1 MDAMRGMI
9 FWRANLSRQLPR
21 TVSSALFSIL
31 ILCTISSGVCN
42 QLDRGYGHAPMSF
55 ELNAG
60 QTDPEVKF
68 LSRGRGYTLFLTST
82 QAVLSLKGNR
92 GRSDAASA
100 EQPSAFTEDGK
111 ARGKSL
117 AKRSHGRRVRPVI
130 STQAVLRMNLL
141 GANPQPDIAAV
152 EPLAGTV
159 NYFLGADPQYWHT
172 GIPTCGKVLYRE
184 VYRGIDLVYY
194 GEQGQLEYD
203 FVVQPGAAPEEIRLQ
218 FEGAEG
224 LLLDNDGGLVV
235 QIADKS
241 VRWPKP
247 LIYQWAQGA
256 KKQVPGDYVLKA
268 NQEVGFRVST
278 YNPESRSEERRVGK

>member
-1 MDAMRGMI
+1 MQLTSFRHPKFNSRLAR
-9 FWRANLSRQLPR
+9 RASSSLF
-21 TVSSALFSIL
+21 VSL
-31 ILCTISSGVCN
+31 ILCAIPSAWGS
-42 QLDRGYGHAPMSF
+42 QLDRSYGRAPMSF

-100 EQPSAFTEDGK
+100 EQSTAFTEDGK

-203 FVVQPGAAPEEIRLQ
+203 FVVQPGAAPDEIRL
-218 FEGAEG
+218 
-224 LLLDNDGGLVV
+224 DH
-235 QIADKS
+235 
-241 VRWPKP
+241 
-247 LIYQWAQGA
+247 
-256 KKQVPGDYVLKA
+256 
-268 NQEVGFRVST
+268 EVI
-278 YNPESRSEERRVGK
+278 